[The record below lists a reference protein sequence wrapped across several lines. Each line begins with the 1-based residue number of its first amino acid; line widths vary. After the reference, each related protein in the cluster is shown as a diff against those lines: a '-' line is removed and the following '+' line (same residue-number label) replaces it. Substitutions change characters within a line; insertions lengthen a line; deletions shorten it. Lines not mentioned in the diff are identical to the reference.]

1 MNTLQKS
8 ELEKPAR
15 GSFKGS
21 VLASGAA
28 ETQPIVTAGAD
39 GPQLSGGPSDFHLL
53 VEHRPSELVLNTT
66 TLSSQLNQSQAAPQ
80 PEVTPHN
87 ILTIYGCPPC

>member
-1 MNTLQKS
+1 MNTLRKS

-28 ETQPIVTAGAD
+28 ETQPAHPIATAGAD

-53 VEHRPSELVLNTT
+53 VEHRPSELVLTT
-66 TLSSQLNQSQAAPQ
+66 TLSESTQ
-80 PEVTPHN
+80 PIASCTATRSHP
-87 ILTIYGCPPC
+87 I